1 METYERQAWK
11 GRLGQIMEAPEHLT
25 EVNMFLFSLQT
36 DNGEP
41 LRTTGL
47 ERDSVRIDWRVWL
60 EDYCSSAVV
69 T

>member
-11 GRLGQIMEAPEHLT
+11 GRLGQTVEAPEHLT
-25 EVNMFLFSLQT
+25 EVNMLFSLQI
-36 DNGEP
+36 DDGEP

-47 ERDSVRIDWRVWL
+47 ERDNVRINWRVWL
-60 EDYCSSAVV
+60 GDCCSSAVV